1 MNLEDRI
8 LQSYDQERINKKN
21 RILQRGYFGRI
32 TMYHE
37 KMSLTDQIL
46 QKTYHEIMNMNWSR
60 TNH

>member
-46 QKTYHEIMNMNWSR
+46 QKTYHEIMNMN
-60 TNH
+60 